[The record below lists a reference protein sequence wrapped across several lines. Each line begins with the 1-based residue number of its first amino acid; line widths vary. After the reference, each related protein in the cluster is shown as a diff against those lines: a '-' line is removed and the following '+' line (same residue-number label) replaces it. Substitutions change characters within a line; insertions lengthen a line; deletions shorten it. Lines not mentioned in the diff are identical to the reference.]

1 MGLLPGGWAAE
12 LDATATDAAAA
23 SVAVASAAPVVDTV
37 CNHEEFCDHE
47 EFYDP
52 EFCENCD
59 MSKQD
64 AKCVCDDYE
73 SRQAEDHARDQYEE
87 DRFERYGF

>member
-1 MGLLPGGWAAE
+1 
-12 LDATATDAAAA
+12 
-23 SVAVASAAPVVDTV
+23 
-37 CNHEEFCDHE
+37 
-47 EFYDP
+47 
-52 EFCENCD
+52 

>member
-1 MGLLPGGWAAE
+1 MGLLPTGWATE
-12 LDATATDAAAA
+12 LNATATDAAAA
-23 SVAVASAAPVVDTV
+23 PVVDTV
-37 CNHEEFCDHE
+37 C
-47 EFYDP
+47 DP